1 VRGGREKK
9 NKEGASDDDDD
20 DDAENGLTSRWTP
33 LVLYHRKN
41 PNLPPPTSKE
51 N

>member
-1 VRGGREKK
+1 MRGGRKK
-9 NKEGASDDDDD
+9 NKEGASDD